1 MKEKKS
7 EQEVLLKNNYTWLT
21 VKEVALLL
29 DKESTTIQK
38 MCRNGKCICRKVAS
52 RGRGGEKFLIALE
65 SFTESI
71 QEEFFKNEEL
81 TENKFLNSLT
91 AKEREKIFFKYK
103 VVKEYIEFS
112 RYRHSEGR
120 MNAFLEKFNK
130 ENPATTVNRCNV
142 SQWVAKYNQNG
153 LSGLYDS
160 RGTHKRGTST
170 VPKEAWDTFYSIWF
184 NTKGSVQQ
192 CYEMTCEKHKN
203 DFDHMPSI
211 YSFRRKLNEIP
222 MSAKEFRNNGRKALD
237 DKYMP
242 HIKVNYESMY
252 SNMQW
257 IADHHE
263 IDVMVEDEKGKI
275 FRPWL
280 SAWIDRKSRY
290 IVGYEVNSCEPNSDI
305 VLRSF
310 AKACAKCG
318 IPDSVELDN
327 GKDFKAYDLFNN
339 ENGMSV
345 ARQMG
350 IKVTNAIVK
359 NAKAKPI
366 ERTFRTMEEKY
377 FALVPSYIAGKP
389 HLRPE
394 KMNMTNKKLKQKGLC
409 MPYDEF
415 LETMD
420 LIVKEMNNAKH
431 TGDGMDGM
439 TPYEVYTSNFVKP
452 VRVIKDEDV
461 MILLF
466 QRTSRPIKVGR
477 NGIRVPAIGYW
488 FDSDKLIEYAGKEV
502 FARYN
507 SDDVSKVYVFT
518 TDDRFICTAYCNELA
533 ELGTTASIDLIREYN
548 RRKKERREKL
558 KEFMPGKDYYT
569 IQEYLASRKETYQE
583 FDASKANSMFQLVPV
598 KHKHMEEI
606 RREEDEIRRQKET
619 EKQATK
625 PIQSIDRK
633 QKVDDALYQFMRK
646 IGG

>member
-1 MKEKKS
+1 MD
-7 EQEVLLKNNYTWLT
+7 NYIWLT
-21 VKEVALLL
+21 VKQASSLTNVSERW
-29 DKESTTIQK
+29 IQK
-38 MCRNGKCICRKVAS
+38 KIQKNEVVFKCVPSAGRNGKKY
-52 RGRGGEKFLIALE
+52 LIALE

-71 QEEFFKNEEL
+71 QQKFFDEEEQKANEFINTLSE
-81 TENKFLNSLT
+81 
-91 AKEREKIFFKYK
+91 KEREKLFFKYQ
-103 VVKEYIEFS
+103 VVMDYQNYKSTY
-112 RYRHSEGR
+112 YKEGR
-120 MNAFLEKFNK
+120 TNRFVADFNATHPAANINNAKVHRWEKRYFEDGIK
-130 ENPATTVNRCNV
+130 
-142 SQWVAKYNQNG
+142 
-153 LSGLYDS
+153 GLYDS

-170 VPKEAWDTFYSIWF
+170 VPDEAWDTFYRIWY
-184 NTKGSVQQ
+184 NTRASVQQ

-211 YSFRRKLNEIP
+211 DSFRRMLNKIP
-222 MSAKEFRNNGRKALD
+222 IPVKELRNNGKKAFE

-242 HIKVNYESMY
+242 HIKVDYSSMY
-252 SNMQW
+252 SNQQW
-257 IADHHE
+257 VADHHE
-263 IDVMVEDEKGKI
+263 IDVMVEDEKGHV

-339 ENGMSV
+339 SNGMSV

-350 IKVTNAIVK
+350 IQVTNAIVK

-366 ERTFRTMEEKY
+366 ERMFRTMEEKY

-394 KMNMTNKKLKQKGLC
+394 KMNMTNKKLKEKGLC
-409 MPYDEF
+409 MPYGEF
-415 LETMD
+415 LDVMEQ
-420 LIVKEMNNAKH
+420 IIKEMNNTTH

-452 VRVIKDEDV
+452 VRVVKDEDV
-461 MILLF
+461 LSLLF
-466 QRTSRPIKVGR
+466 QRTSRPIKVSR

-488 FDSDKLIEYAGKEV
+488 FDNDKLIEYGGKEV

-507 SDDVSKVYVFT
+507 NDDVSKVFVYT
-518 TDDRFICTAYCNELA
+518 IDDRFICTAYCNELA
-533 ELGTTASIDLIREYN
+533 ELGTTVSIDLIREYN
-548 RRKKERREKL
+548 RRKKERKEKL

-569 IQEYLASRKETYQE
+569 IQEYLASRKENYQE
-583 FDASKANSMFQLVPV
+583 FDIGSTNSMIQLMPV

-606 RREEDEIRRQKET
+606 KREEAENRQKKET
-619 EKQATK
+619 ETQAIQR
-625 PIQSIDRK
+625 IQSIDRK